1 MNRWL
6 ILIALVGY
14 GYAQNTPTIGV
25 LPDNGPVIPATCV
38 IGQLYFKTAATTGLN
53 QCTATNTWTV
63 VPTSSGSGTVTNTGG
78 SLPSNAVVLGNTAPD
93 IKADTKLSTDGA
105 GAMTTTTGGTALT
118 HTQGTITTSNPTFS
132 HTATWNAGGVA
143 FTNWISNITCTAAA
157 TASFAAKLGVGGTD
171 WQFKY
176 NASNCG
182 TPQLLGPNGAVGN
195 PGYSFVNGTNAG
207 LTFNTNNSGTVVLGV
222 AGFDAFAVKGAF
234 GPVSRSDIPYMF
246 SSTAAVAGSISVD
259 TNINRGAA
267 GVICAG
273 VSNSAPDCTGALKAA
288 LYQTNTNCAAVGTA
302 ANPSVASCTAA
313 IAGSFSC
320 ATNASTGTCTV
331 NTTAVTA
338 NSEIFIEGRNDTT
351 TGTRLGVTC
360 NTGITT
366 ALPEISAVVAATS
379 FTINLGT
386 FTTNPECFSYFIVN

>member
-1 MNRWL
+1 MNKWL
-6 ILIALVGY
+6 ILLILSGLSGY
-14 GYAQNTPTIGV
+14 GLAQNTPTIGV

-63 VPTSSGSGTVTNTGG
+63 VPTSGGAGTVTNTGG
-78 SLPSNAVVLGNTAPD
+78 SLPNNFVVLGNTAPD

-105 GAMTTTTGGTALT
+105 GAATTTTGGTALT

-157 TASFAAKLGVGGTD
+157 TASIAAGLGTAGTQ

-176 NASNCG
+176 GAANCASPQLLSPNGSVTNPAYAFSSSTNTGIYYDGSHALNFLINGTLAAFVKDNAPIGLSLNGNGVSNFNTLATGSNCG
-182 TPQLLGPNGAVGN
+182 
-195 PGYSFVNGTNAG
+195 
-207 LTFNTNNSGTVVLGV
+207 
-222 AGFDAFAVKGAF
+222 
-234 GPVSRSDIPYMF
+234 
-246 SSTAAVAGSISVD
+246 
-259 TNINRGAA
+259 
-267 GVICAG
+267 
-273 VSNSAPDCTGALKAA
+273 
-288 LYQTNTNCAAVGTA
+288 AVGTA
-302 ANPSVASCTAA
+302 ANPSVVSCSASM
-313 IAGSFSC
+313 AGSFSC
-320 ATNASTGTCTV
+320 ATNASTGTCVV
-331 NTTAVTA
+331 NTSAVTA

-386 FTTNPECFSYFIVN
+386 FTTNPECFSYFIIN